1 MIQIKDLKSN
11 DFAYL
16 EGKTEGQ
23 ILGSVKGAFRYIIS
37 LSNMTGTYIDDWDS
51 DIFKSDGKWITDKG
65 DINKVFFARKAVSV
79 LDIPGITPELAA
91 KLETPLKAMFNN
103 SLSTYRNNIER
114 LKNDIAN
121 HYSSIHTM
129 VTTLKTNTDKLMLAE
144 IAAKT
149 KSTSHIEVIKKVLN
163 ELPVD
168 LWLIENDMIGFICKT
183 DTIVPNRD
191 KINKI
196 NRSYNL
202 GRLIFKVTMSQLKVT
217 VERRD
222 IVNRWVLPNH
232 SHFHYG
238 TYLCAG
244 GFGEDFSRAQTGLD
258 LYELISTC
266 LKWKDTYDGGSTLT
280 STSNFNHHPAFT
292 TYEPDDFL
300 YGKTE
305 IELVRQFYDQG
316 FYYCDP
322 MIPYNRFSER
332 IATTYNFRPRP
343 FNDNYRFDPSG
354 GPKDGVRYERARPL
368 DGPSEP
374 WLTGRYAI
382 GQSQLNYGE
391 HRSWL
396 DLCRGKTWE
405 WSQFANGDEA
415 PIPPCGVFDPMF
427 ADLGPE
433 EESDSQEWVSLG
445 EYFNRFDEYPE
456 GHDPNESE
464 EDEDR

>member
-23 ILGSVKGAFRYIIS
+23 VLGSVKGAFRYIIS

-51 DIFKSDGKWITDKG
+51 DIFKSDGKWLTDKG

-103 SLSTYRNNIER
+103 SLSTYKNNIER
-114 LKNDIAN
+114 LKNDIASY
-121 HYSSIHTM
+121 YSAIHTS
-129 VTTLKTNTDKLMLAE
+129 VASLKTNTDKLMLAE

-222 IVNRWVLPNH
+222 IVNRWVHPNH

-238 TYLCAG
+238 PYLCAG

-258 LYELISTC
+258 LYELIATC

-300 YGKTE
+300 YGKS
-305 IELVRQFYDQG
+305 ELDLIKQFYDQG

-322 MIPYNRFSER
+322 MIPYSEFSER
-332 IATTYNFRPRP
+332 MYKSYNFRPRN
-343 FNDNYRFDPSG
+343 FGESYRFAIGG
-354 GPKDGVRYERARPL
+354 GPRDSQKYERDRPL
-368 DGPSEP
+368 DTASQPWTAPRYSYGQPS
-374 WLTGRYAI
+374 
-382 GQSQLNYGE
+382 LNYGE
-391 HRSWL
+391 HREWL
-396 DLCRGKTWE
+396 ALCRGKL
-405 WSQFANGDEA
+405 WSWIDFSDGDIA
-415 PIPPCGVFDPMF
+415 PTPPCGVYDPLF
-427 ADLGPE
+427 ADTGGE
-433 EESDSQEWVSLG
+433 EGGDAEWISAD
-445 EYFNRFDEYPE
+445 EYNNRFDEYPE